1 MEIIN
6 FKLFLA
12 IASIMLSLWL
22 FYINFKWLKL
32 NVYSY
37 NYVISRKNQIIK
49 LVLYMFSIVLLLMVF
64 MWIELW
70 YYGYN
75 KSSVSSNIIF
85 TLDVSKSMDTID
97 IIFENKPYSRLE
109 YSKNIIKDYIRKN
122 PQNSYS
128 LIIFAWEWQIISPL
142 TNDIDI
148 FLTFL
153 ENINSNT
160 ISKWWSNF
168 NKVIDIIN
176 NNIWKNEQK
185 NAIFLSDWW
194 DSEDKINLPLLNF
207 NENNTKIFTIWIWS
221 AKWDRIPIWK
231 DFTWKRTY
239 KKYNWEYII
248 TKLNDSNLREL
259 SNAWN
264 WIYIDWLDKKNLNK
278 LDKKMINS
286 SENELQ
292 NIKENNNR
300 YVILFSF
307 VLLISWYLIPYR
319 YLKWEK

>member
-85 TLDVSKSMDTID
+85 TLDVSKSIDTID
-97 IIFENKPYSRLE
+97 IIFENKSYSRLE

-168 NKVIDIIN
+168 NKVIEIIN
-176 NNIWKNEQK
+176 NNK
-185 NAIFLSDWW
+185 
-194 DSEDKINLPLLNF
+194 
-207 NENNTKIFTIWIWS
+207 T
-221 AKWDRIPIWK
+221 RI
-231 DFTWKRTY
+231 
-239 KKYNWEYII
+239 
-248 TKLNDSNLREL
+248 
-259 SNAWN
+259 
-264 WIYIDWLDKKNLNK
+264 
-278 LDKKMINS
+278 S
-286 SENELQ
+286 SRAQ
-292 NIKENNNR
+292 GRFK
-300 YVILFSF
+300 
-307 VLLISWYLIPYR
+307 
-319 YLKWEK
+319 